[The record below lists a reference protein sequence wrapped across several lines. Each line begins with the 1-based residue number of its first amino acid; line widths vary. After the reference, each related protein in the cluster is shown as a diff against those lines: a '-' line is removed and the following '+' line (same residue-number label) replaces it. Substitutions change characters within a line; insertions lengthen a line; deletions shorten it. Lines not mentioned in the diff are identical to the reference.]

1 MKKLFVILAI
11 LLISVSFS
19 KAQHLSEIAM
29 INLDVPN
36 LMEEYPFHSIEFK
49 LNSRL
54 SAGQFF
60 IIYISDILEKR
71 IEKISNEE
79 SKRYIVSFEDDKGNF
94 IYTTWADFM
103 KSNIKLQPVLIL
115 EKSKTYVKDTIVI
128 REKKIKKGKKESLKA
143 EKELMASLSKTV
155 FLQLSKLNMSEI
167 EKYFRKNSIIFP
179 QDQSTY
185 RWIENV
191 RNIRVYRID

>member
-1 MKKLFVILAI
+1 MKKLFVIFAI
-11 LLISVSFS
+11 LLFFVSFS

-49 LNSRL
+49 LNSKL
-54 SAGQFF
+54 STGQYF

-71 IEKISNEE
+71 IEKISDEE
-79 SKRYIVSFEDDKGNF
+79 SKRYVVSFEDDKGNF
-94 IYTTWADFM
+94 IYTTWADFL
-103 KSNIKLQPVLIL
+103 KKNIKHQPVLIL
-115 EKSKTYVKDTIVI
+115 EKSKKYVKDTIVI
-128 REKKIKKGKKESLKA
+128 REKKIKKGKNESLKT

-155 FLQLSKLNMSEI
+155 FLQISRLNMSEI

-185 RWIENV
+185 RWIENA